1 MVTNPACNVGD
12 VGLIPGEGTK
22 IPYVMEIPSLQAA
35 TAEPLGSRALRPQ
48 PGNTMNCN
56 KDPVQPKKKKKKSSY
71 RPEEKHW

>member
-1 MVTNPACNVGD
+1 MVTNPPCNVRD

-22 IPYVMEIPSLQAA
+22 IPYVMGIPSLQAA
-35 TAEPLGSRALRPQ
+35 TTEPLGSGALRPQ

-56 KDPVQPKKKKKKSSY
+56 KDPVQPKKKKKSSY